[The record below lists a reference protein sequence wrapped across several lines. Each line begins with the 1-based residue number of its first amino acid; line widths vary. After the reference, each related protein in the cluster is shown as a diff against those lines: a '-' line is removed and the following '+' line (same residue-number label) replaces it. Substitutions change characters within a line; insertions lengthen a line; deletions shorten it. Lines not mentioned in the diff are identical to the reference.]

1 MFKSVKTLLF
11 KLKISIN
18 RATKTSRHNY
28 KFLIFKNTNS
38 NNSISQTKII
48 NSNNNELKI
57 YTNYN
62 SKISFSGIRMALI
75 YCLMMMNKINK

>member
-1 MFKSVKTLLF
+1 MFKSVKTPLF
-11 KLKISIN
+11 KYKISIN
-18 RATKTSRHNY
+18 RETKTKRDNN
-28 KFLIFKNTNS
+28 KFHIFKNTNS
-38 NNSISQTKII
+38 SNSISHSKII

-75 YCLMMMNKINK
+75 YLLMMMNKINK